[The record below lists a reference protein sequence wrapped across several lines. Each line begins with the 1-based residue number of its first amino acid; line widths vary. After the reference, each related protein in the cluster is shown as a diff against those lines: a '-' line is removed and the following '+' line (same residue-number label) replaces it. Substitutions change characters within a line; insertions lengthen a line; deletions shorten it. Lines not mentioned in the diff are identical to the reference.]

1 MGKVYC
7 WVLQLLEIC
16 KGTQQVSLSPFLA
29 GRQGLERWQVPDLAL
44 QAVFTGRKAL
54 VGLAVHQAHGRAWSA
69 AQSSLPP
76 CKEGIAISNFRCE
89 NTKEVL

>member
-1 MGKVYC
+1 M
-7 WVLQLLEIC
+7 
-16 KGTQQVSLSPFLA
+16 
-29 GRQGLERWQVPDLAL
+29 AL